1 MKKLLLLLV
10 LSFGLIGSANSKSNI
25 PLPSNQDFQDRV
37 SHLSLNGETPFF
49 LELKQLE
56 FEAEKKIEILTEQYL
71 ISTDEE
77 EKYAIDILIKEELEN
92 IANLNEYL
100 SALLELAPRDYG
112 LFKNH
117 LIFTA
122 ISYSLELEWSLLPGP
137 QTGGLFYTDGKSI
150 NYLHGKSRVSSLERL
165 LRHEKFQFETAN
177 PSKLAYFVSDVL
189 LRSGNSSARLIDDI
203 RDIFRF
209 GGYGVRIENARAQL
223 NDAKANAGLTA
234 AELDALVRI
243 AEIKLLEG
251 SRYGGFTSEEV
262 ETLSHDELVKIA
274 KEKGH
279 ESLSGIIKPTLTK
292 LGSNWVLEFTTLYGW
307 MHNKSLLSLNQI
319 TFTPDNKITLTPS
332 YKISTVSKTLNSEVY
347 DVIPRILY

>member
-25 PLPSNQDFQDRV
+25 PLPSNQDFIAGISQ
-37 SHLSLNGETPFF
+37 LSTILETPFH
-49 LELKQLE
+49 LGLKQAEL
-56 FEAEKKIEILTEQYL
+56 EAEQKLISLNEQYG

-77 EKYAIDILIKEELEN
+77 EQYAIDLLIDEELEN
-92 IANLNEYL
+92 LANIYVNLDWGSTL
-100 SALLELAPRDYG
+100 SPRDYG

-117 LIFTA
+117 LIFTVN
-122 ISYSLELEWSLLPGP
+122 SYSLELEWTLLPSSM
-137 QTGGLFYTDGKSI
+137 TGGLFYTNGKSI
-150 NYLHGKSRVSSLERL
+150 NYLHGKSRVRSLEHL

-177 PSKLAYFVSDVL
+177 PSKLAYFVSDIL
-189 LRSGNSSARLIDDI
+189 LRSGNSGASVIDDI
-203 RDIFRF
+203 RDIFSSR
-209 GGYGVRIENARAQL
+209 GYGVRIENARAHL

-234 AELDALVRI
+234 DELDALKRI
-243 AEIKLLEG
+243 AEMKALEG

-292 LGSNWVLEFTTLYGW
+292 LGSNWILEFTTLSGW
-307 MHNKSLLSLNQI
+307 MHNKKLLSLNQI